1 MAALK
6 PGIPAMHN
14 YNPIKYSFV
23 RVRAGEQHVLTSD
36 PWSYLA
42 SHIQALIPKKKG
54 MNKQNLDRAF
64 HYARLAEDFY
74 KASETT
80 PLPAKGTLV
89 YYSMLNLVKCYLS
102 CNGVELEK
110 TYEHHGLQLPQ
121 GKKGQIEA
129 KRPDPTQNINIF
141 SEFCKQLGSPVTT
154 TTEFSLESALSHIP
168 EIHGLHSSV
177 IGTKR
182 KLLPVSIDFLVTE
195 DKKFIFTELSYKKE
209 QENKVDVSKL
219 HKDQRQT
226 YFKSAYARDSSVVH
240 RSCSKKTCTKD
251 NIETK
256 YLNVL
261 SEYEKFNIT
270 PILTRQGYR
279 YYVDLK
285 PGQFPSLAY
294 SLAAMFYLGSAARY
308 RPVEMESVLHGK
320 LRPLITELISLTPKQ
335 FLYRMVSHITQRE
348 CVIPLSKL

>member
-1 MAALK
+1 MAEMK
-6 PGIPAMHN
+6 PGIPAKHN

-23 RVRAGEQHVLTSD
+23 RVRAGDHHVLTSD

-42 SHIQALIPKKKG
+42 SYIQTLIPTKKG
-54 MNKQNLDRAF
+54 KNKQNLERAF
-64 HYARLAEDFY
+64 HYSRLAEDFY
-74 KASETT
+74 KASETI
-80 PLPAKGTLV
+80 PLPAKGTIA

-121 GKKGQIEA
+121 KKKGQIEA
-129 KRPDPTQNINIF
+129 KKPDPSQNTNIF
-141 SEFCKQLGSPVTT
+141 AEFCRHLGSPVTK

-168 EIHGLHSSV
+168 EIHGLYSSV
-177 IGTKR
+177 MVTKR

-195 DKKFIFTELSYKKE
+195 DKKFLFTELSYKKE
-209 QENKVDVSKL
+209 QEYKVDIQKFYKGDRL
-219 HKDQRQT
+219 A
-226 YFKSAYARDSSVVH
+226 YFNASNAREGSVVY
-240 RSCSKKTCTKD
+240 RSKRRKTYTKD
-251 NIETK
+251 NIEAK
-256 YLNVL
+256 YLNTL
-261 SEYEKFNIT
+261 ADYEKFNIT

-285 PGQFPSLAY
+285 PGDFPSLAY

-308 RPVEMESVLHGK
+308 RPVEMEAVLRGE

-335 FLYRMVSHITQRE
+335 FLYRIVSHITQRE

>member
-6 PGIPAMHN
+6 PGIPAKHN

-23 RVRAGEQHVLTSD
+23 RARAGEHHVLTSD

-42 SHIQALIPKKKG
+42 SHVQTLIPTKKG
-54 MNKQNLDRAF
+54 KNKQNLERAF

-80 PLPAKGTLV
+80 PLPAKGTLA

-129 KRPDPTQNINIF
+129 KKPDPSQNINIF
-141 SEFCKQLGSPVTT
+141 AEFSKHLGSPVTK
-154 TTEFSLESALSHIP
+154 TTEFSLENALSHIP
-168 EIHGLHSSV
+168 EIHGLYSSV

-195 DKKFIFTELSYKKE
+195 DKKFLFTEISYRKE
-209 QENKVDVSKL
+209 QENKVDTSKF
-219 HKDQRQT
+219 HKGDRLT
-226 YFKSAYARDSSVVH
+226 YFKAAYARDGSVVH
-240 RSCSKKTCTKD
+240 RSNSRKTCTKD

-256 YLNVL
+256 YLNAL
-261 SEYEKFNIT
+261 AEYEQFNVT

-285 PGQFPSLAY
+285 PGDFPSLAY

-308 RPVEMESVLHGK
+308 RPVEMESVLRGK

>member
-1 MAALK
+1 
-6 PGIPAMHN
+6 MHN

-182 KLLPVSIDFLVTE
+182 KLLPVSLISWSLKTRNLFLP
-195 DKKFIFTELSYKKE
+195 
-209 QENKVDVSKL
+209 N
-219 HKDQRQT
+219 
-226 YFKSAYARDSSVVH
+226 SATRK
-240 RSCSKKTCTKD
+240 SKKTKLMYLSYTKINDKPTSSQRTPATVLLFTVAAAKKTYTKD